1 VVNSSDVSYC
11 CARGNSGG
19 VEGEESR
26 MDGSARGAG
35 VVVFTAFE
43 GRVRVPVQ
51 DMSAE
56 RASSELTPSVK
67 GE

>member
-1 VVNSSDVSYC
+1 VNGSDVSYC

-19 VEGEESR
+19 VGGEESR

-35 VVVFTAFE
+35 VVIFTAFE

-56 RASSELTPSVK
+56 RASSELTPSVE